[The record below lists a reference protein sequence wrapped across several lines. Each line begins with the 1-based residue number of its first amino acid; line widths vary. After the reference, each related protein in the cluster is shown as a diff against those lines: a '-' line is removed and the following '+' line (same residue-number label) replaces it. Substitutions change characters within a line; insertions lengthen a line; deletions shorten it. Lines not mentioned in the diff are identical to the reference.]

1 MRGQRS
7 EDGLSPSEKQKRC
20 IVSPE
25 KEEKK
30 VLHIFSKMTYWADNI
45 KFIKDILESKY
56 KKIDDSIADVS
67 SKRESEIYI
76 LIRTF
81 EE

>member
-1 MRGQRS
+1 
-7 EDGLSPSEKQKRC
+7 
-20 IVSPE
+20 
-25 KEEKK
+25 
-30 VLHIFSKMTYWADNI
+30 MTYWADNI

-67 SKRESEIYI
+67 AKKERKRDLS

-81 EE
+81 GE

>member
-1 MRGQRS
+1 
-7 EDGLSPSEKQKRC
+7 
-20 IVSPE
+20 
-25 KEEKK
+25 
-30 VLHIFSKMTYWADNI
+30 MTYWADNI